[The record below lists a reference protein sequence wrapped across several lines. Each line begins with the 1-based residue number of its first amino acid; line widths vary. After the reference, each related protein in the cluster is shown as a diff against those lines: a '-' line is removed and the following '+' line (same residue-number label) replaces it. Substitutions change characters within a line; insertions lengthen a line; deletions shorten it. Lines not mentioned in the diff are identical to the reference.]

1 MEFLIS
7 ESQLKMILMEQDGSK
22 MSTYMRQ
29 LSSFTNDI
37 VNRTIKNYGINL
49 KMLLTWGT
57 SVGGLMMP
65 LDNWIKEGDFNLTD
79 EQTALI
85 LSGVAFILF
94 FQGRTGIK
102 TIMKKIKEEG
112 IENEFNAVLSKTKK
126 LKIAFEEF
134 LWSLNFSMGVALD
147 TVAYSFLIP
156 IITDI
161 YRIASRTSN
170 VTELVALIV
179 ERLIA
184 SGVVLIS
191 SQVLSKVIKKIVER
205 IK

>member
-7 ESQLKMILMEQDGSK
+7 ESQLKMILMEQDESK
-22 MSTYMRQ
+22 ISTYMRQ

-49 KMLLTWGT
+49 KMLLTWAT

-65 LDNWIKEGDFNLTD
+65 LDNWIKEGNFNLTD

-112 IENEFNAVLSKTKK
+112 IEDEFNAVLSKTKK

-134 LWSLNFSMGVALD
+134 LLSLDFSIGVALD

-161 YRIASRTSN
+161 YQVAIRTSSI
-170 VTELVALIV
+170 TESVVLIV
-179 ERLIA
+179 ERLVA

-191 SQVLSKVIKKIVER
+191 SQILSKVIKKIVER
-205 IK
+205 IR

>member
-22 MSTYMRQ
+22 ISTYMRQ

-65 LDNWIKEGDFNLTD
+65 LDNWIKEGNFNLTD
-79 EQTALI
+79 EQTALV

-161 YRIASRTSN
+161 YQVAIRTSN
-170 VTELVALIV
+170 ITESVALIV
-179 ERLIA
+179 ERLVA

-191 SQVLSKVIKKIVER
+191 SQILSKVIKKIVER
-205 IK
+205 IR

>member
-1 MEFLIS
+1 
-7 ESQLKMILMEQDGSK
+7 
-22 MSTYMRQ
+22 
-29 LSSFTNDI
+29 
-37 VNRTIKNYGINL
+37 
-49 KMLLTWGT
+49 MLLTWAT

-65 LDNWIKEGDFNLTD
+65 LDNWIKEGNFNLTD

-112 IENEFNAVLSKTKK
+112 IEDEFNAVLSKTKK

-134 LWSLNFSMGVALD
+134 LLSLDFSIGVALD

-161 YRIASRTSN
+161 YQVAIRTSN
-170 VTELVALIV
+170 ITESVALIV
-179 ERLIA
+179 ERLVA

-191 SQVLSKVIKKIVER
+191 SQILSKVIKKIVER
-205 IK
+205 IR

>member
-1 MEFLIS
+1 
-7 ESQLKMILMEQDGSK
+7 MEQDGSK
-22 MSTYMRQ
+22 ISTYMRQ

-65 LDNWIKEGDFNLTD
+65 LDNWIKEGNFNLTD
-79 EQTALI
+79 EQTALV

-161 YRIASRTSN
+161 YQVAIRTSN
-170 VTELVALIV
+170 ITESVALIV
-179 ERLIA
+179 ERLVA

-191 SQVLSKVIKKIVER
+191 SQILSKVIKKIVER
-205 IK
+205 IR

>member
-1 MEFLIS
+1 
-7 ESQLKMILMEQDGSK
+7 MEQDGSK